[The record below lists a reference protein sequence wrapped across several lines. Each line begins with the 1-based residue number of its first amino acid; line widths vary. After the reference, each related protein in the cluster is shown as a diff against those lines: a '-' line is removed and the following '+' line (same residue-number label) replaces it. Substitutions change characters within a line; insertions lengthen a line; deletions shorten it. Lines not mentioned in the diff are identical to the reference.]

1 MDELVVIDSTISIN
15 DVTLYIFNGIIT
27 DFCDITTIIRACDT
41 SLTFEELLSK
51 CPSLYCDNT
60 GVTQL
65 SLNHVMHSRIKHIVI
80 DLHFV
85 HDLVSKGVLE
95 VSHVSTHDQLTD
107 FLTKP
112 LPHVKFQTIVNKID
126 LTTSMRILR
135 ERIKDDL

>member
-1 MDELVVIDSTISIN
+1 
-15 DVTLYIFNGIIT
+15 
-27 DFCDITTIIRACDT
+27 
-41 SLTFEELLSK
+41 
-51 CPSLYCDNT
+51 
-60 GVTQL
+60 
-65 SLNHVMHSRIKHIVI
+65 MHSRIKHIVI